1 MQLFKETVVHL
12 NSHLTATREKK
23 KEREKRKKKKK
34 NVYKKKLERV
44 ASKVRP
50 CPREFLKSHGSSGCS
65 RKDGTAPVREEKGWQ
80 RLGGGGRDDGG
91 GGGAC
96 VWVRRQCATPRG
108 RPLDGDNA
116 HPFPRLLY
124 VFPPL
129 LRILCR
135 NKFFLRR
142 IKILEG
148 HSEYL
153 CAPILMSLGGN
164 KTAAGPPFVPLRI
177 GVAVSKSSPSNRATL
192 RCSTREPRFEKKS
205 ASRRVAGP
213 LAGTTLTFAPVKCYV
228 VLVSRSVRRLSNDA
242 PLTKR

>member
-1 MQLFKETVVHL
+1 MSAWILKISRLLGVL
-12 NSHLTATREKK
+12 
-23 KEREKRKKKKK
+23 
-34 NVYKKKLERV
+34 
-44 ASKVRP
+44 SKGRH
-50 CPREFLKSHGSSGCS
+50 CTGK
-65 RKDGTAPVREEKGWQ
+65 EEKGWQ
-80 RLGGGGRDDGG
+80 RLGGGDGDG
-91 GGGAC
+91 SSGASAC
-96 VWVRRQCATPRG
+96 VYVRRQCATPRG

-142 IKILEG
+142 IKILEE

-164 KTAAGPPFVPLRI
+164 KTAAGPLPLPVSLFFYRPVLASPFRNPLSPPPPLTVPPFSVLL
-177 GVAVSKSSPSNRATL
+177 AT
-192 RCSTREPRFEKKS
+192 RKPRFEKKS
-205 ASRRVAGP
+205 ANRRVQGP

-228 VLVSRSVRRLSNDA
+228 PKLSRLYPSSLARQTFVQRDVPSLWQR
-242 PLTKR
+242 

>member
-1 MQLFKETVVHL
+1 M
-12 NSHLTATREKK
+12 
-23 KEREKRKKKKK
+23 
-34 NVYKKKLERV
+34 YKKKLERV

-50 CPREFLKSHGSSGCS
+50 CPREFLKSHGSSGYS

-80 RLGGGGRDDGG
+80 RLGGGGGDGG

>member
-1 MQLFKETVVHL
+1 MG
-12 NSHLTATREKK
+12 
-23 KEREKRKKKKK
+23 
-34 NVYKKKLERV
+34 
-44 ASKVRP
+44 ASSV
-50 CPREFLKSHGSSGCS
+50 CYAS
-65 RKDGTAPVREEKGWQ
+65 RQAIR
-80 RLGGGGRDDGG
+80 
-91 GGGAC
+91 
-96 VWVRRQCATPRG
+96 RRQCA
-108 RPLDGDNA
+108 
-116 HPFPRLLY
+116 PFPRLLY

>member
-1 MQLFKETVVHL
+1 M
-12 NSHLTATREKK
+12 
-23 KEREKRKKKKK
+23 
-34 NVYKKKLERV
+34 Y
-44 ASKVRP
+44 
-50 CPREFLKSHGSSGCS
+50 
-65 RKDGTAPVREEKGWQ
+65 
-80 RLGGGGRDDGG
+80 
-91 GGGAC
+91 
-96 VWVRRQCATPRG
+96 VRRQCATPRG

-164 KTAAGPPFVPLRI
+164 KTAAALPPPVFLFFYRPVLASPFRNPLS
-177 GVAVSKSSPSNRATL
+177 ASMPSLSNCATL
-192 RCSTREPRFEKKS
+192 HCSTRLSKATFRKKS
-205 ASRRVAGP
+205 ASRRVAEP

-228 VLVSRSVRRLSNDA
+228 VYEAVSSLPLVSRSVCPTRCSK
-242 PLTKR
+242 PLTKRKREREEERKKERARVDCGINCTLNF

>member
-1 MQLFKETVVHL
+1 M
-12 NSHLTATREKK
+12 
-23 KEREKRKKKKK
+23 
-34 NVYKKKLERV
+34 
-44 ASKVRP
+44 
-50 CPREFLKSHGSSGCS
+50 
-65 RKDGTAPVREEKGWQ
+65 
-80 RLGGGGRDDGG
+80 
-91 GGGAC
+91 
-96 VWVRRQCATPRG
+96 WVRRQCATPRG

-177 GVAVSKSSPSNRATL
+177 GVTVSKSSPSNRATL

>member
-23 KEREKRKKKKK
+23 RKGEEEEKKKKG

-153 CAPILMSLGGN
+153 CAPILMSLGEN
-164 KTAAGPPFVPLRI
+164 KTAAGPPFPLFVLASPFRNPPPLTVPPFAVLLESR
-177 GVAVSKSSPSNRATL
+177 VSKKRA
-192 RCSTREPRFEKKS
+192 RAEEWR
-205 ASRRVAGP
+205 GH
-213 LAGTTLTFAPVKCYV
+213 
-228 VLVSRSVRRLSNDA
+228 
-242 PLTKR
+242 

>member
-1 MQLFKETVVHL
+1 M
-12 NSHLTATREKK
+12 
-23 KEREKRKKKKK
+23 
-34 NVYKKKLERV
+34 YKKKLERV

-80 RLGGGGRDDGG
+80 RLGGGGGDGG

>member
-1 MQLFKETVVHL
+1 M
-12 NSHLTATREKK
+12 
-23 KEREKRKKKKK
+23 
-34 NVYKKKLERV
+34 Y
-44 ASKVRP
+44 
-50 CPREFLKSHGSSGCS
+50 
-65 RKDGTAPVREEKGWQ
+65 
-80 RLGGGGRDDGG
+80 
-91 GGGAC
+91 
-96 VWVRRQCATPRG
+96 VRRQCATPRG

-153 CAPILMSLGGN
+153 YAPILMSLGGN
-164 KTAAGPPFVPLRI
+164 KTAAALPPPVFLFFYRPVLASPFRNPLS
-177 GVAVSKSSPSNRATL
+177 ASMPSLSNCATL
-192 RCSTREPRFEKKS
+192 HCSTRLSKATFRKKS
-205 ASRRVAGP
+205 ASRRVAEP

-228 VLVSRSVRRLSNDA
+228 VYEAVSSLPLVSRSVRRLSNAMFQASDKKKERERGREKKRESTRRLWDKLHA
-242 PLTKR
+242 EFLTRRLAAETQLERRLVGSL

>member
-1 MQLFKETVVHL
+1 MLSKGRHCTGKE
-12 NSHLTATREKK
+12 
-23 KEREKRKKKKK
+23 
-34 NVYKKKLERV
+34 
-44 ASKVRP
+44 
-50 CPREFLKSHGSSGCS
+50 G
-65 RKDGTAPVREEKGWQ
+65 KGWQ
-80 RLGGGGRDDGG
+80 RLGGEGGGGDGG
-91 GGGAC
+91 GTC
-96 VWVRRQCATPRG
+96 VYVRRQCTYARG

-164 KTAAGPPFVPLRI
+164 KTAAAAPPYSSSSIVPYWRHRFEIRHSPLRLLSPLVPLCHPPSFYSPLESH
-177 GVAVSKSSPSNRATL
+177 VSKKRA
-192 RCSTREPRFEKKS
+192 R
-205 ASRRVAGP
+205 
-213 LAGTTLTFAPVKCYV
+213 
-228 VLVSRSVRRLSNDA
+228 
-242 PLTKR
+242 TKEGRGH